1 MQVETKAG
9 IGGGLLMSLLSLNY
23 ENLFHTV
30 VYAAAGAVVS
40 FTVPLVLRCI
50 RGMIRNRLNR

>member
-1 MQVETKAG
+1 MQIETKSG

-23 ENLFHTV
+23 EDLFHTV

-40 FTVPLVLRCI
+40 FMVPLVLRRI
-50 RGMIRNRLNR
+50 RGMIRNGLNR